1 MTRREGLIRVITTG
15 LWGLVVLAAVIGY
28 SRPPGGYELA
38 NRGSVLT
45 RIAVIGDSY
54 TTGTDEGGQGPRSW
68 TTQAWQL
75 LGGQGVKIDAD
86 VAAEGGAGYGIRGN
100 RGNVFE
106 DLTVRAVNRD
116 DVLVVFF
123 GSRNDQP
130 VDLQKYPIMVNET
143 FQIARRVAPGAKF
156 LVIGPPWPTADP
168 PLEVLALRDNLRAQA
183 ARANAVFID
192 PIAEGWFVGRP
203 DLIGP
208 DGVHPTDE
216 GHRYMAEKIA
226 PLIRSQLTIPL

>member
-1 MTRREGLIRVITTG
+1 MR
-15 LWGLVVLAAVIGY
+15 A
-28 SRPPGGYELA
+28 PGGYELA
-38 NRGSVLT
+38 NRGSTLT
-45 RIAVIGDSY
+45 HIAVIGDSY
-54 TTGTDEGGQGPRSW
+54 TTGTDEGGQGTQSW
-68 TTQAWQL
+68 TTQAWRML
-75 LGGQGVKIDAD
+75 ANQGVKIDAD

-130 VDLQKYPIMVNET
+130 VDLQKYPVMVNET
-143 FQIARRVAPGAKF
+143 FQIARRVAPQAKF

-168 PLEVLALRDNLRAQA
+168 PPTVLDLRDDLSAQA
-183 ARANAVFID
+183 AMANAVFID

-208 DGVHPTDE
+208 DGVHPTDQ